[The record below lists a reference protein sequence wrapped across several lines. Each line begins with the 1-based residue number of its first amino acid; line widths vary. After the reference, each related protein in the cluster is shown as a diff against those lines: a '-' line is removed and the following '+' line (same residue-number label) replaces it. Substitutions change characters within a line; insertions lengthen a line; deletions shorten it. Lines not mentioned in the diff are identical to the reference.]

1 MTRIFA
7 LWRTVAGLDLRLLWF
22 ALRHENRPGW
32 LLPAVAL
39 LGLFVVE
46 PMNFAV
52 PLLGAVDELVLLP
65 ILLHGMAK
73 LLPASILESFARAHP
88 GRQPGRTL

>member
-22 ALRHENRPGW
+22 AVRHESRPVW
-32 LLPAVAL
+32 LLPAMAL
-39 LGLFVVE
+39 LTLFAIE
-46 PMNFAV
+46 PMNFAM

-65 ILLHGMAK
+65 LVLHGITK
-73 LLPASILESFARAHP
+73 LLPRHILDSFALAYP
-88 GRQPGRTL
+88 GRRAA

>member
-1 MTRIFA
+1 LTRIFA

-22 ALRHENRPGW
+22 AIRHESRPGW

-39 LGLFVVE
+39 LALFVVE

-52 PLLGAVDELVLLP
+52 PLLGAVDELVL

-88 GRQPGRTL
+88 GRQPGRTM